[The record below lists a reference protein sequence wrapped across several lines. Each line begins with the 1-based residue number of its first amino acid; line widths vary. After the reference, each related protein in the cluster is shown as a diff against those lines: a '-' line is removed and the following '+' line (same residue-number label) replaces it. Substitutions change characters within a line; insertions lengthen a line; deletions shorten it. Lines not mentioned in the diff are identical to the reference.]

1 MKHIMIL
8 PKQWAISKGI
18 PVTQFEKNITGPPI
32 KRYGMEHKAPKNNP
46 YVPDNKAKATIE
58 DCLCN
63 NFVNKAKIGQ
73 Q

>member
-18 PVTQFEKNITGPPI
+18 PVTQFEKTITGPPI

-46 YVPDNKAKATIE
+46 YVPDKNI
-58 DCLCN
+58 
-63 NFVNKAKIGQ
+63 
-73 Q
+73 